1 MWIVALALRRPYT
14 FTVFA
19 ILILIAGV
27 VAIVR
32 SPKDIF
38 PSINIPVVSVLWN
51 YAGMSPEGME
61 SHITTLFERGLTTTV
76 DNIEHIESQSLYG
89 IAVIKVFL
97 QPNASLSAGVAQITS
112 ISQAALRQMPPG
124 ITPPLVIAYTA
135 TNVPVLRVG
144 MSGQGLSE
152 QQLNDLALQFVRTQ
166 IITVPGA
173 AVPYPYGGKQR
184 YVSVDLN
191 YQRLQ
196 ALNMTPS
203 DVVNAMGV
211 QNVILPAGT
220 MKIGPFEY
228 QVDINSSPQTIE
240 ELNALPIKSLP
251 HGTTI
256 YVRDVAYVRNG
267 YIPQT
272 NVVRFD
278 GSRAAML
285 DIQKIGA
292 ASTLD
297 IVDGVKKILP
307 QIKQTLPPGADNLNL
322 TLPTDQSIFVSG
334 AIQNVL
340 HEAVVAAAL
349 TALMILLF

>member
-184 YVSVDLN
+184 
-191 YQRLQ
+191 
-196 ALNMTPS
+196 
-203 DVVNAMGV
+203 
-211 QNVILPAGT
+211 
-220 MKIGPFEY
+220 
-228 QVDINSSPQTIE
+228 
-240 ELNALPIKSLP
+240 
-251 HGTTI
+251 
-256 YVRDVAYVRNG
+256 
-267 YIPQT
+267 
-272 NVVRFD
+272 
-278 GSRAAML
+278 
-285 DIQKIGA
+285 
-292 ASTLD
+292 
-297 IVDGVKKILP
+297 
-307 QIKQTLPPGADNLNL
+307 
-322 TLPTDQSIFVSG
+322 
-334 AIQNVL
+334 
-340 HEAVVAAAL
+340 
-349 TALMILLF
+349 